1 MPYPRGEFCIK
12 RSRMINEYFNDPEAT
27 KNGFDEEGYFHT
39 GDIVELLEI
48 RKIRVIDRSDNNKK
62 KVVIEDDI
70 ADLVRCLKKKKKQ
83 KEELFQG
90 VSGRVCDA

>member
-48 RKIRVIDRSDNNKK
+48 RKIRVIDRSDKTTN
-62 KVVIEDDI
+62 EGD
-70 ADLVRCLKKKKKQ
+70 
-83 KEELFQG
+83 
-90 VSGRVCDA
+90 